1 MLVPAFAIILLF
13 QLVGEVI
20 SRALSLPLPGPVL
33 GMVFMVIALSMF
45 PKLGDMVTPV
55 AQGILRYLALMCVR
69 VGVGIVANI
78 PTLEA
83 HWLAISASVVVSTLF
98 AIVVGALTFVFVA
111 RLTGSKADD

>member
-13 QLVGEVI
+13 QLVGEVL
-20 SRALSLPLPGPVL
+20 SRAVHLPLPGPVL

-55 AQGILRYLALMCVR
+55 AQGILRYLALMFVP

-78 PTLEA
+78 PTIEA
-83 HWLAISASVVVSTLF
+83 HWLAISASVFLSTII
-98 AIVVGALTFVFVA
+98 AIVVGSLTFVAVA
-111 RLTGSKADD
+111 RLTGGKSDD